1 MKLSIR
7 RDLVKLST
15 PILFEQVFV
24 NLLGVVNAIMASRV
38 SKEAVSAIGMADAI
52 NSVVI
57 AVMSALAIG
66 ATVVVAQFIGRGDRE
81 GAASATQQGLASG
94 VLLAVVLAVSAVVF
108 REPLLHFFY
117 GNTEPAVMSLM
128 KNYFAIT
135 ALSYP
140 LSALTLI
147 GCGALRGAGET
158 HATMKVN
165 TLMNVLNVIF
175 SYVLIYG
182 MHLRT
187 EWLTFTIPGY
197 GVTGAGE
204 AITLARAAGCI
215 YLFWAILRQGTFVP
229 HGGRNHFR
237 FEGDMQRAIFAIGIP
252 ASVESLIFNGGKLL
266 VQVMIVGMGTAA
278 VAANYIAFSIANL
291 INIPG
296 AALAVAL
303 TTMVGHDIGRGDDAA
318 AERTMWHVLRVAWVC
333 MIGIGLIFIPFAPYV
348 VGLYSRDAVVIDVG
362 TQLVRLNCIFL
373 FCYPTTFI
381 LPNGLKGAG
390 DARYTMLTTLI
401 GMVVFRIVLGYLLGI
416 VLGYGVV
423 GVWLGIIV
431 DWVAR
436 SVLYLLRL
444 RGGKWKGMRLL
455 GKRGS

>member
-1 MKLSIR
+1 
-7 RDLVKLST
+7 
-15 PILFEQVFV
+15 
-24 NLLGVVNAIMASRV
+24 MASRV

-57 AVMSALAIG
+57 AVLSALAIG
-66 ATVVVAQFIGRGDRE
+66 ATVVVAQFMGRGDRPA
-81 GAASATQQGLASG
+81 AASATQQGLASG
-94 VLLAVVLAVSAVVF
+94 VLLALVLAVLAIVF
-108 REPLLHFFY
+108 RQPLLHFFY
-117 GNTEPAVMSLM
+117 RNTEPVVMGLM

-158 HATMKVN
+158 QATMKVN

-187 EWLTFTIPGY
+187 EWLSLTIPGY
-197 GVTGAGE
+197 GVTGAAE
-204 AITLARAAGCI
+204 AITLARVGGCI
-215 YLFWAILRQGTFVP
+215 YLFWAAMRQGAFVL
-229 HGGRNHFR
+229 HGGGHGFR
-237 FEGDMQRAIFAIGIP
+237 FEGHMQRAIFAIGIP
-252 ASVESLIFNGGKLL
+252 ASVESLVFNGGKLL
-266 VQVMIVGMGTAA
+266 VQVMIVGMGTVAI
-278 VAANYIAFSIANL
+278 AANYIAFSIANL

-303 TTMVGHDIGRGDDAA
+303 TTMVGHGVGRGDDAA

-333 MIGIGLIFIPFAPYV
+333 MIAIGLTFIPLAPYV
-348 VGLYSRDAVVIDVG
+348 VGLYSPDAAVIDVG
-362 TQLVRLNCIFL
+362 SQLVRLNCIFL

-401 GMVVFRIVLGYLLGI
+401 GMVVFRIVLGYLLGV

-423 GVWLGIIV
+423 GVWLGIII
-431 DWVAR
+431 DWIVR
-436 SVLYLLRL
+436 SALYMRRL
-444 RGGKWKGMRLL
+444 KDGKWKGVRLL
-455 GKRGS
+455 GERAN